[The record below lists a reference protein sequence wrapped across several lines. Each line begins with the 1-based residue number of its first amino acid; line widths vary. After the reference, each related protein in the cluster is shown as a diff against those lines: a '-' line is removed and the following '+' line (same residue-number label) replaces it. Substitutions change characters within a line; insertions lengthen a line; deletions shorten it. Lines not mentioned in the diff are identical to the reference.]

1 MLQLER
7 RLVTSARGEGRW
19 QGVEGGA
26 RRERGI
32 GKMPMLLL
40 LDLDDYNPPIFIV
53 VGGLASQVI

>member
-1 MLQLER
+1 
-7 RLVTSARGEGRW
+7 
-19 QGVEGGA
+19 VEGGA